1 MNFERR
7 GANCRICQYL
17 RTAPLAFVGNRLVR
31 GREAGKRDGT
41 EFSVR
46 YGLSAIVVS
55 LALLPVCAASATAE
69 PRAVVE
75 LFTSPFCS
83 SCPKADALFVELAR
97 DPDLITLVMP
107 VDTWNR
113 PGRRDELARPEFT
126 KRQAAYA
133 NVRRNQD
140 LRMTP
145 QAMINGTA
153 PAIGFDELGI
163 DKAVAQTDGSLSV
176 PVTANVVGD
185 ELLISIGA
193 GQPRSKSGA
202 LVMVLPYVASRGVPM
217 RGGRSIEYANLVG
230 ELVPIGMWDGKAFE
244 QRLRLDKYAQYD
256 GVVVLVQAGR
266 RTRPGA
272 IIGAARVP
280 TGRGE
285 SH

>member
-1 MNFERR
+1 MRK
-7 GANCRICQYL
+7 
-17 RTAPLAFVGNRLVR
+17 RT
-31 GREAGKRDGT
+31 
-41 EFSVR
+41 
-46 YGLSAIVVS
+46 
-55 LALLPVCAASATAE
+55 LALAIGTLATIASAAE
-69 PRAVVE
+69 AAPRAVVE

-113 PGRRDELARPEFT
+113 PGRKDELARPEFT
-126 KRQAAYA
+126 RRQASYA

-176 PVTANVVGD
+176 PVSASVVGG
-185 ELLISIGA
+185 ELLVSVGA
-193 GQPRSKSGA
+193 GPSRSKSGA
-202 LVMVLPYVASRGVPM
+202 MVMVLPYIAAREVPM
-217 RGGRSIEYANLVG
+217 RGGRNIEYANLVG
-230 ELVPIGMWDGKAFE
+230 DLVPVGTWNGKPLQQRVHIDG
-244 QRLRLDKYAQYD
+244 YNQYD
-256 GVVVLVQAGR
+256 GVVVLVQAGTR
-266 RTRPGA
+266 ARPGA

-280 TGRGE
+280 NGGGE